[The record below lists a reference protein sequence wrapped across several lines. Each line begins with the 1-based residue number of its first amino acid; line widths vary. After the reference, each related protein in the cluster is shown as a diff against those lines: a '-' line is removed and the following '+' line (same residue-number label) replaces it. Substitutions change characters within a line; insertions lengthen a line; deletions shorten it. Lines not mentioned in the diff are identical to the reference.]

1 MRVELN
7 EKLQEKLQAIAQL
20 MKTEKRVPQTAY
32 FPFIVCFEWVNPF
45 GMLVKSEVQKKRVL
59 LCEAYN
65 SYLQSDG
72 SGSFEQ
78 VQKCLDELLIVLDIY
93 AFVDITEEAKSK
105 LDKNKVQLSAF
116 MNATYKKKSRG
127 EQDEF

>member
-78 VQKCLDELLIVLDIY
+78 VQKCLDELLIELDNY

-127 EQDEF
+127 E

>member
-20 MKTEKRVPQTAY
+20 MRTEKRVPQTAY
-32 FPFIVCFEWVNPF
+32 FPFIVCFEWVNAV
-45 GMLVKSEVQKKRVL
+45 GYAVKRSVQECRVK

-65 SYLQSDG
+65 TYLQDDG
-72 SGSFEQ
+72 QGSFEE
-78 VQKCLDELLIVLDIY
+78 VQKCLDDLLTELDDYMFLDI
-93 AFVDITEEAKSK
+93 AEEAKSK
-105 LDKNKVQLSAF
+105 MNTSKVQLSAF

-127 EQDEF
+127 E

>member
-7 EKLQEKLQAIAQL
+7 EQIKERLEAIALL

-32 FPFIVCFEWVNPF
+32 FPFIVCFEWVNAV
-45 GMLVKSEVQKKRVL
+45 GYAVKRSVQECRIK

-65 SYLQSDG
+65 SYLQVDG

-78 VQKCLDELLIVLDIY
+78 VQKCLDNLLTELDDYLFLDI
-93 AFVDITEEAKSK
+93 AEEAKSK
-105 LDKNKVQLSAF
+105 MNTSNARLSAF
-116 MNATYKKKSRG
+116 MMAKMKK
-127 EQDEF
+127 

>member
-7 EKLQEKLQAIAQL
+7 EEIKVRLEAIAQL

-32 FPFIVCFEWVNPF
+32 FPFIVCFEWVNQF
-45 GMLVKSEVQKKRVL
+45 GMLVKSAVQHKRVE

-65 SYLQSDG
+65 CYLQEDG

-78 VQKCLDELLIVLDIY
+78 VQKRLDELLIELDHY
-93 AFVDITEEAKSK
+93 AFIDITEEAKSK

-127 EQDEF
+127 E

>member
-7 EKLQEKLQAIAQL
+7 EKLQERLQAIAQL

-45 GMLVKSEVQKKRVL
+45 GMLVKSEVQHKRVE

-65 SYLQSDG
+65 CYLQADG

-78 VQKCLDELLIVLDIY
+78 VQKCLDELLVELDNY
-93 AFVDITEEAKSK
+93 AFVDIAEEAKSK
-105 LDKNKVQLSAF
+105 IDKNKVQLSAF

-127 EQDEF
+127 DLV

>member
-7 EKLQEKLQAIAQL
+7 EQIKERLEAIALL

-45 GMLVKSEVQKKRVL
+45 GMLVKSAVQQKRVL

-65 SYLQSDG
+65 TYLQNDG
-72 SGSFEQ
+72 KGSFEQ
-78 VQKCLDELLIVLDIY
+78 VQKCLDELLKELDDYLFLDI
-93 AFVDITEEAKSK
+93 AEEAKSK
-105 LDKNKVQLSAF
+105 MNTSNARLSAF
-116 MNATYKKKSRG
+116 MMAKMKK
-127 EQDEF
+127 

>member
-7 EKLQEKLQAIAQL
+7 EQIKERLEAIALL

-32 FPFIVCFEWVNPF
+32 FPSIVCFEWVNPF
-45 GMLVKSEVQKKRVL
+45 GMLVKSEVQNKRVL

-65 SYLQSDG
+65 SYLQADG
-72 SGSFEQ
+72 RGSFEQ
-78 VQKCLDELLIVLDIY
+78 VQKCLDELLMELENY
-93 AFVDITEEAKSK
+93 AFIDITEEAKAK

-116 MNATYKKKSRG
+116 MNATYKKKKK
-127 EQDEF
+127 

>member
-7 EKLQEKLQAIAQL
+7 EQIKERLEAIAQL

-32 FPFIVCFEWVNPF
+32 FPFIVCFEWVNMV
-45 GMLVKSEVQKKRVL
+45 GYAVKRSVQECRIK

-65 SYLQSDG
+65 SYLQEDG

-78 VQKCLDELLIVLDIY
+78 VQKLLDDLLTELDDYLFLDI
-93 AFVDITEEAKSK
+93 AEEAKSK
-105 LDKNKVQLSAF
+105 MNTSNARLSAF
-116 MNATYKKKSRG
+116 MMAKMKK
-127 EQDEF
+127 

>member
-7 EKLQEKLQAIAQL
+7 EKLQERLQAIAQL
-20 MKTEKRVPQTAY
+20 MRTEKRVPQTAY

-59 LCEAYN
+59 LCKAYN
-65 SYLQSDG
+65 SYLQEDG

-78 VQKCLDELLIVLDIY
+78 VQKCLDELLIELDNY

-105 LDKNKVQLSAF
+105 IDKNKVQLSAF

-127 EQDEF
+127 G

>member
-7 EKLQEKLQAIAQL
+7 EQIKERLEAIAQL
-20 MKTEKRVPQTAY
+20 MRTEKRVPQTAY

-45 GMLVKSEVQKKRVL
+45 GMLVKREVQNKRVL

-65 SYLQSDG
+65 SYLQEDG

-78 VQKCLDELLIVLDIY
+78 VQKCLDDLLTELDDYLFLDI
-93 AFVDITEEAKSK
+93 AEEAKSK
-105 LDKNKVQLSAF
+105 MNTSNARLSAF
-116 MNATYKKKSRG
+116 MMAKMKK
-127 EQDEF
+127 

>member
-1 MRVELN
+1 MRIELN
-7 EKLQEKLQAIAQL
+7 EKLKEQLQAIAQL
-20 MKTEKRVPQTAY
+20 MKTEKRVPQTTY

-45 GMLVKSEVQKKRVL
+45 GMLVKSAVQQKRVL

-65 SYLQSDG
+65 CYLQAGG

-78 VQKCLDELLIVLDIY
+78 VQKCLDELLTELDNY
-93 AFVDITEEAKSK
+93 AFIDIAEEAKSK

-116 MNATYKKKSRG
+116 MNATYKKKRWG
-127 EQDEF
+127 

>member
-45 GMLVKSEVQKKRVL
+45 EMLVKSEVQKKRVE
-59 LCEAYN
+59 LCKAYN
-65 SYLQSDG
+65 CYLQEDG

-78 VQKCLDELLIVLDIY
+78 VQKCLDELLVELDNY
-93 AFVDITEEAKSK
+93 AFVDIAEEAKSK

-127 EQDEF
+127 

>member
-45 GMLVKSEVQKKRVL
+45 VMLVKSEVQKKRVL

-72 SGSFEQ
+72 SGSFKE
-78 VQKCLDELLIVLDIY
+78 VQKRLDELLIELDNY

-116 MNATYKKKSRG
+116 MNAIYKKKSRG
-127 EQDEF
+127 E

>member
-7 EKLQEKLQAIAQL
+7 EKLQERLQVIAQL
-20 MKTEKRVPQTAY
+20 MKTEKHVPQTAY

-65 SYLQSDG
+65 TYLQAD
-72 SGSFEQ
+72 GSFEE
-78 VQKCLDELLIVLDIY
+78 VQKRLDELLIELDNY
-93 AFVDITEEAKSK
+93 AFIDITEEAKSK
-105 LDKNKVQLSAF
+105 LDKNKAQLSAF

-127 EQDEF
+127 E

>member
-7 EKLQEKLQAIAQL
+7 EELKARLEAIAQL

-45 GMLVKSEVQKKRVL
+45 GMLVKNAVKKKRVL

-65 SYLQSDG
+65 TYLQADG
-72 SGSFEQ
+72 SGSFEP
-78 VQKCLDELLIVLDIY
+78 VQKCLDALLIELDNY

-105 LDKNKVQLSAF
+105 IDKNKVQLSAF

-127 EQDEF
+127 E

>member
-1 MRVELN
+1 MRIELN
-7 EKLQEKLQAIAQL
+7 EELKGRLEAIALL

-45 GMLVKSEVQKKRVL
+45 GMLVKSTVQQKRVL

-65 SYLQSDG
+65 SYLQADG

-78 VQKCLDELLIVLDIY
+78 VQKCLDELLSELENY
-93 AFVDITEEAKSK
+93 AFIDITEEAKAK
-105 LDKNKVQLSAF
+105 LDKDKPSLSDF
-116 MNATYKKKSRG
+116 MNAKYKNKRWG
-127 EQDEF
+127 

>member
-7 EKLQEKLQAIAQL
+7 EQIKERLKAIALL

-45 GMLVKSEVQKKRVL
+45 GMLVKSEVQNKRVL

-65 SYLQSDG
+65 SYLQEDG
-72 SGSFEQ
+72 IGSFEQ
-78 VQKCLDELLIVLDIY
+78 VQKCLDGLLMELENY
-93 AFVDITEEAKSK
+93 AFIDITEEAKSK
-105 LDKNKVQLSAF
+105 INTSKARLSAF
-116 MNATYKKKSRG
+116 MTANMKK
-127 EQDEF
+127 

>member
-1 MRVELN
+1 MRIELN
-7 EKLQEKLQAIAQL
+7 EELKERLEAIAQL

-45 GMLVKSEVQKKRVL
+45 GMLVKSAVQQKRVL

-65 SYLQSDG
+65 CYLQADG

-78 VQKCLDELLIVLDIY
+78 VQKCLYDLLSELENY
-93 AFVDITEEAKSK
+93 AFIDITEEAKAK
-105 LDKNKVQLSAF
+105 LDKDKVQLSAF
-116 MNATYKKKSRG
+116 MNAKYKKKSRG
-127 EQDEF
+127 E

>member
-7 EKLQEKLQAIAQL
+7 EKLKEQLQAIAQL

-32 FPFIVCFEWVNPF
+32 FPFIVCFEWVNAV
-45 GMLVKSEVQKKRVL
+45 GYAVKRSVQGCRIK

-65 SYLQSDG
+65 SYLQEDG

-78 VQKCLDELLIVLDIY
+78 VQKCLNDLLTELDDYLFLDI
-93 AFVDITEEAKSK
+93 AEEAKSK
-105 LDKNKVQLSAF
+105 MNTKNARLSAF
-116 MNATYKKKSRG
+116 MMAKMKK
-127 EQDEF
+127 

>member
-7 EKLQEKLQAIAQL
+7 EQIKERLEAIALL

-45 GMLVKSEVQKKRVL
+45 GMLVKSAVQQKRVL

-65 SYLQSDG
+65 TYLQNDG
-72 SGSFEQ
+72 KGSFEQ
-78 VQKCLDELLIVLDIY
+78 VQKCLDELLKELDDYLFLDI
-93 AFVDITEEAKSK
+93 EEETKSK
-105 LDKNKVQLSAF
+105 MNTSNARLSAF
-116 MNATYKKKSRG
+116 MNATYKK
-127 EQDEF
+127 

>member
-7 EKLQEKLQAIAQL
+7 EEIKVRLEAISQL

-32 FPFIVCFEWVNPF
+32 FPFI
-45 GMLVKSEVQKKRVL
+45 
-59 LCEAYN
+59 
-65 SYLQSDG
+65 
-72 SGSFEQ
+72 
-78 VQKCLDELLIVLDIY
+78 
-93 AFVDITEEAKSK
+93 DITEEAKSK

-127 EQDEF
+127 E

>member
-7 EKLQEKLQAIAQL
+7 EQIKERLEAIAQL

-32 FPFIVCFEWVNPF
+32 FPFIACFEWVNAV
-45 GMLVKSEVQKKRVL
+45 GYAVKRSVQECRIK

-65 SYLQSDG
+65 SYLQEDG

-78 VQKCLDELLIVLDIY
+78 VRKCLDDLLTELDDYLFLDI
-93 AFVDITEEAKSK
+93 AKEAKSK
-105 LDKNKVQLSAF
+105 MNTSNARLSAF
-116 MNATYKKKSRG
+116 MMAKMKK
-127 EQDEF
+127 

>member
-7 EKLQEKLQAIAQL
+7 EQIKERLLTIAQL

-45 GMLVKSEVQKKRVL
+45 GMLVKSEVQNKRVL

-65 SYLQSDG
+65 TYLQDDG
-72 SGSFEQ
+72 QGSFEE
-78 VQKCLDELLIVLDIY
+78 VQKCLGDLLTELDDYLFLDI
-93 AFVDITEEAKSK
+93 AEEAKSK
-105 LDKNKVQLSAF
+105 MNTSKARLSAF
-116 MNATYKKKSRG
+116 MMAKMKK
-127 EQDEF
+127 

>member
-7 EKLQEKLQAIAQL
+7 EEIKARLEAIAQL

-32 FPFIVCFEWVNPF
+32 FPFIACFEWVNPF
-45 GMLVKSEVQKKRVL
+45 GMLVKSEVQKKRVE

-65 SYLQSDG
+65 CYLQEDG

-78 VQKCLDELLIVLDIY
+78 VQKCLDALIIELDNY

-127 EQDEF
+127 E

>member
-7 EKLQEKLQAIAQL
+7 EQIKERLEAIALL

-32 FPFIVCFEWVNPF
+32 FPFIVCFEWVNAV
-45 GMLVKSEVQKKRVL
+45 GYAIKRSVQECRIK

-65 SYLQSDG
+65 SYLQEDG

-78 VQKCLDELLIVLDIY
+78 VRKCLDDLLVELDDYLFL
-93 AFVDITEEAKSK
+93 DITEEAKSK
-105 LDKNKVQLSAF
+105 MNTSNARLSAF
-116 MNATYKKKSRG
+116 MMAKMKK
-127 EQDEF
+127 

>member
-7 EKLQEKLQAIAQL
+7 EQIKVRLEAIAQL

-45 GMLVKSEVQKKRVL
+45 EMLVKSAVQHKRVE

-65 SYLQSDG
+65 CYLQEDG

-78 VQKCLDELLIVLDIY
+78 VQKCLDALLIELDNY
-93 AFVDITEEAKSK
+93 AFIDITEEAK
-105 LDKNKVQLSAF
+105 
-116 MNATYKKKSRG
+116 
-127 EQDEF
+127 

>member
-7 EKLQEKLQAIAQL
+7 EQIKERLEAIAQL

-45 GMLVKSEVQKKRVL
+45 GMLVKSEVQNKRVL

-65 SYLQSDG
+65 SYLQADG
-72 SGSFEQ
+72 QGSFEE
-78 VQKCLDELLIVLDIY
+78 VQKCLDDLLTELDDYLFLDI
-93 AFVDITEEAKSK
+93 AEEAKSK
-105 LDKNKVQLSAF
+105 MNTSNARLSAF
-116 MNATYKKKSRG
+116 MMAKIKK
-127 EQDEF
+127 

>member
-1 MRVELN
+1 MRIELN
-7 EKLQEKLQAIAQL
+7 EELKERLEAIALL

-45 GMLVKSEVQKKRVL
+45 GMLVKSTVQEKRVL

-65 SYLQSDG
+65 CYLQADG

-78 VQKCLDELLIVLDIY
+78 VQKCLDELLSELENY
-93 AFVDITEEAKSK
+93 AFIDITEEAKSK
-105 LDKNKVQLSAF
+105 ANTSKARLSAF
-116 MNATYKKKSRG
+116 MNATYKK
-127 EQDEF
+127 